1 VGKVDITIATK
12 DYEKQ
17 EREWDGVK
25 RTSYAQWAQLQQ
37 GGFVLSF
44 LVSHNNEADVLPP
57 GRYELDPTSFSTKN
71 GRLSV
76 ERVRLRARSGA
87 PKPA

>member
-1 VGKVDITIATK
+1 MDITIASG

-25 RTSYAQWAQLQQ
+25 RTSFAQWAQLQQ

-44 LVSHNNEADVLPP
+44 LVQHNNEAEVLKP

-76 ERVRLRARSGA
+76 ERVRLKPLRAVS
-87 PKPA
+87 KPA

>member
-1 VGKVDITIATK
+1 VDITISSSQF
-12 DYEKQ
+12 EKQ
-17 EREWDGVK
+17 EREWEGVK

-44 LVSHNNEADVLPP
+44 LVQHNNESDVLKP
-57 GRYELDPTSFSTKN
+57 GKYQLDPTSFSTKN

-76 ERVRLRARSGA
+76 ERVRLQPLQASS
-87 PKPA
+87 KP

>member
-1 VGKVDITIATK
+1 MDITIASG

-25 RTSYAQWAQLQQ
+25 RTSFAQWAQLQQ

-44 LVSHNNEADVLPP
+44 LVQHQRGGSFEAGSLRA
-57 GRYELDPTSFSTKN
+57 GSTSFSTKN

-76 ERVRLRARSGA
+76 ERVRLKPLRAVS
-87 PKPA
+87 KPA